1 MISSISQVQNV
12 RKHQILMINPIGT
25 GDFFTRLRTGGRL
38 KIAPPPCKMLFYA
51 KNSTFFML
59 NRNST
64 WFQLSLEVYY
74 VSVAQNPNFLLFCQ
88 FLTLKNSE
96 FQFLSYSNVIYLKR
110 KIISCRIQIHNEKA
124 QFVMQK
130 IEKTWKNTFFG

>member
-1 MISSISQVQNV
+1 MIWSEEFIPSIGASTTLI
-12 RKHQILMINPIGT
+12 HLTLWGPGY
-25 GDFFTRLRTGGRL
+25 FLRAWGPGGGQ
-38 KIAPPPCKMLFYA
+38 KWPPLKMLFYA
-51 KNSTFFML
+51 INHDFFML

-64 WFQLSLEVYY
+64 WFQLSLEVYN
-74 VSVAQNPNFLLFCQ
+74 VSVAQNPKILLFCR
-88 FLTLKNSE
+88 FLALKNPK

>member
-1 MISSISQVQNV
+1 MKSEF
-12 RKHQILMINPIGT
+12 LLWFNPIGT

-38 KIAPPPCKMLFYA
+38 KIAPPCKMLFYA

-64 WFQLSLEVYY
+64 WFQLSLEVYN
-74 VSVAQNPNFLLFCQ
+74 VSVAQNPNFLLFCR
-88 FLTLKNSE
+88 FLTQKNSE

-130 IEKTWKNTFFG
+130 IEKTWKNTYFG